1 MRLKMG
7 LLFVF
12 CILCT
17 IPVLAD
23 DNLEEQIRQ
32 LSVDVPKQQAEL
44 AGRLTAAEEEITLLS
59 QQLGALQQQLVD
71 CEAEQQTSSRKLAAL
86 EESMS
91 YLKRELE
98 LLQLT
103 TVQDVEDNSRIVE
116 LEAELA
122 ALRKTSLRNLL
133 FVLPAVIGLGIFF

>member
-71 CEAEQQTSSRKLAAL
+71 CEAEQQTSSASLR
-86 EESMS
+86 
-91 YLKRELE
+91 R
-98 LLQLT
+98 
-103 TVQDVEDNSRIVE
+103 
-116 LEAELA
+116 
-122 ALRKTSLRNLL
+122 LRKACLISNGSLSFCSLQPCKMWRT
-133 FVLPAVIGLGIFF
+133 IRE